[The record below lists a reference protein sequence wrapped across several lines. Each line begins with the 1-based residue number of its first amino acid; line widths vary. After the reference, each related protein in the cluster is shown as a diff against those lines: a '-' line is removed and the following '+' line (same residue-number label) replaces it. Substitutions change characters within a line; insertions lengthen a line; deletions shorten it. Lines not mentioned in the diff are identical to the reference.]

1 MSTGNSFG
9 ALRWLKSILPPAS
22 VTNSE
27 LANMAAAT
35 IKGRAVGG
43 GTGDPQDLTATQTIA
58 IIATA
63 DGTGSGLD
71 ADLLDGQ
78 HAAAFQPVDA
88 ELTALS
94 GLVSAADKLP
104 YFTGSGTAA
113 LADFTSAGR
122 ALVDDADAAAQRT
135 TLGLGTLA
143 TQSGTFSG
151 TSSGTNT
158 GDQTITLTGDVTGTG
173 TGSFA
178 ATIANAA
185 VTLAKMANLAQDTL
199 IGRSTASTGVPE
211 TITCTAAAR
220 TILDDATVAAIVTT
234 LGGAASTGTAGTG
247 LVYATSPSLTTPTLG
262 VASATSL
269 NLGDGAITHMQ
280 PSLTWSPT
288 YSAKSNLDSDPTSFT
303 GYLCRFSIGSADL
316 VLASAA
322 ITTDA
327 TTSGA
332 ATSFEAT
339 LPVASNFSTSVQ
351 AHGIG
356 IFGTGTVQ
364 ITSSAANDTLIF
376 NWTASSASAVTG
388 HFLVLYRVL

>member
-9 ALRWLKSILPPAS
+9 ALRWLKGILPPAS

-43 GTGDPQDLTATQTIA
+43 GTGDPQDLTATQAIS

-78 HAAAFQPVDA
+78 HASAFQASGNYITSLTGGVTASGPGAASATVVTNANLTGPV
-88 ELTALS
+88 
-94 GLVSAADKLP
+94 
-104 YFTGSGTAA
+104 
-113 LADFTSAGR
+113 TSVGN
-122 ALVDDADAAAQRT
+122 
-135 TLGLGTLA
+135 A
-143 TQSGTFSG
+143 T
-151 TSSGTNT
+151 
-158 GDQTITLTGDVTGTG
+158 TITDNAVTT
-173 TGSFA
+173 A
-178 ATIANAA
+178 KILDAN
-185 VTLAKMANLAQDTL
+185 VTLAKLANIA
-199 IGRSTASTGVPE
+199 
-211 TITCTAAAR
+211 
-220 TILDDATVAAIVTT
+220 DATMLGNNT
-234 LGGAASTGTAGTG
+234 GGAAAPLALTAAQVRTLLG
-247 LVYATSPSLTTPTLG
+247 LVIGTNVQAYDADLDALASSGSNGSGAFARVASPSFTTPTLG

-303 GYLCRFSIGSADL
+303 GYLCRFSIGSSDL

-322 ITTDA
+322 VTTDA

-332 ATSFEAT
+332 ATSFELA